1 MAYLDETG
9 LDHLWSKIK
18 ALYSGGSIAVCSAHR
33 GSNFT
38 QTYPTA
44 SSPSAFSVNVID
56 VNTDADVF
64 ELGTCPTTGK
74 GGIKVKKS
82 GVYEITG
89 QYYIEF
95 SSLTS
100 SNYAVGI
107 YPFVNGSEAG
117 GSLYPYRDQHGMLMP
132 VLPPKVIRLSAGDVV
147 TLALR
152 ATRWD
157 SGNMSYTVY
166 GDGTGKTFLA
176 LKRLGD

>member
-1 MAYLDETG
+1 MAYLDDTG

-18 ALYSGGSIAVCSAHR
+18 ALYSGISVPACSAHR
-33 GSNFT
+33 ASDFT

-44 SSPSAFSVNVID
+44 ASPSAFSVNTMS
-56 VNTDADVF
+56 VNTDADIF
-64 ELGTCPTTGK
+64 ELGACPTTGK

-95 SSLTS
+95 STLTS

-107 YPFVNGSEAG
+107 YPFVNGSEVG
-117 GSLYPYRDQHGMLMP
+117 GALYPYRNQHGMLMP
-132 VLPPKVIRLSAGDVV
+132 VLPPKIVRLSEGDVV

-166 GDGTGKTFLA
+166 GDATGKTFLA